1 MEPIEMIKDLCSKSG
16 ITIAQL
22 EKELGYS
29 NGSLSKSKTIKAER
43 LMEIA
48 RRFNVTM
55 EFLMT
60 GGSQPDSYY
69 LDPEVAEM
77 AQEMA
82 TRPELKVLFSASRK
96 VSKET
101 LEAINNM
108 IEQMRKDYD

>member
-1 MEPIEMIKDLCSKSG
+1 MEPIEIIKDLCSKSG

-48 RRFNVTM
+48 QRFNVTM
-55 EFLMT
+55 EYLMT
-60 GGSQPDSYY
+60 GKDLTAGYY
-69 LDPEVAEM
+69 FDPEIVEM

-96 VSKET
+96 VSKES
-101 LEAINNM
+101 LEAINN
-108 IEQMRKDYD
+108 IVKQMPKE